1 MKKIVSK
8 AFDAQTD
15 LYKNLAVYL
24 IQQLREQDF
33 NHSVTD
39 AVTDVLIDRQSN
51 LATKNKIWKTRMTKL
66 TFILAKLNNSKGY

>member
-15 LYKNLAVYL
+15 LHKNSAVYL
-24 IQQLREQDF
+24 EKQLRKQDF

-39 AVTDVLIDRQSN
+39 GVTDVLIDRQSN
-51 LATKNKIWKTRMTKL
+51 LATKNKIWKNKDDKINIH
-66 TFILAKLNNSKGY
+66 FSEA